1 VKRLALAVAVLC
13 AGCSAWWPLG
23 NEARTHLG
31 RAEALVERGD
41 YTAALEAYDEM
52 LRRHPDG
59 PAAARARATRS
70 VITGLLAARDEVTR
84 LEHAVVADRSQIDR
98 LEQELVRNE
107 REVARLARELADRE
121 RDISRARL
129 ALADARGELAA
140 RQAEMASLV
149 AEADRL
155 RGAIA
160 DLKRLELHL
169 ERRR

>member
-1 VKRLALAVAVLC
+1 MRWLAAALAVLC
-13 AGCSAWWPLG
+13 AGCAAWPPFRD
-23 NEARTHLG
+23 EARVHLG

-41 YTAALEAYDEM
+41 YTAALEAYDEL

-84 LEHAVVADRSQIDR
+84 LEHAVVSDRNEIER
-98 LEQELVRNE
+98 LEQELARNE
-107 REVARLARELADRE
+107 SEVARLAGELADRE
-121 RDISRARL
+121 REISRARH
-129 ALADARGELAA
+129 ALAGARQEVVA
-140 RQAEMASLV
+140 RQAEMARLA

-160 DLKRLELHL
+160 DLKRLELDL